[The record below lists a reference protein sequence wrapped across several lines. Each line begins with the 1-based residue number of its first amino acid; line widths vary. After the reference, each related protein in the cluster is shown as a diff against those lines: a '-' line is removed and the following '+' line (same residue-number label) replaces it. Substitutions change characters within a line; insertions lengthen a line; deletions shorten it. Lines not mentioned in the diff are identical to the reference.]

1 MQPDPINE
9 SIGQQLR
16 QARQDQNLS
25 LLQIS
30 QATHIRQHYLEAMEA
45 GDFAHL
51 PSKAQARG
59 FLRAYASYLSLDAN
73 SLLAELSGESAP
85 AGADQF
91 ADQPASDPQIASSQA
106 GPSEIFVEIGRNL
119 NNQREM
125 LGFSLDEV
133 ERNTRVRQHYLR
145 ALEAGDLQGLPS
157 PVQGRGMLHNYATF
171 LGLDPDPLLL
181 RYADGLQAQLAAKQA
196 TRPRPQVDR
205 PDRPARTNPLTRLL
219 SSDFLIGG
227 ILVMA
232 LAAFIIW
239 GVIRINS
246 FRTIPASS
254 VTVPSVAEALLE
266 TPVGSQEFSPTASL
280 ALTPLV
286 TLVNAPPPIEIEA
299 TSLEDSETTPEGTPA
314 IEEGSAIQLAI
325 SVIQRAWM
333 RVIVDEEIE
342 FEGRVI
348 PGSAYQFSGQERI
361 ELLTGNGAALQIF
374 FNQNDLGVLG
384 VYGEVI
390 SRVFTSEGMLMPTPT
405 ITPTAT
411 ETLAVTPTPEVTLT
425 PPPTPAP

>member
-1 MQPDPINE
+1 MNG

-16 QARQDQNLS
+16 QARQEKNLS
-25 LLQIS
+25 LLQIA

-45 GDFAHL
+45 DDFAHL

-59 FLRAYASYLSLDAN
+59 FLRAFASYVGLNADA
-73 SLLAELSGESAP
+73 LLAELSGDSSLP
-85 AGADQF
+85 GADQPTV
-91 ADQPASDPQIASSQA
+91 QPASQPEDISDLA
-106 GPSEIFVEIGRNL
+106 GSGEIFVEIGQKLRD
-119 NNQREM
+119 QREL

-133 ERNTRVRQHYLR
+133 ERSTRVRQHYLR
-145 ALEAGDLQGLPS
+145 ALEAGDLRGLPS
-157 PVQGRGMLHNYATF
+157 PVQGRGMLHNYASF
-171 LGLDPDPLLL
+171 LGLEPDPVLL

-196 TRPRPQVDR
+196 TRPRPKV
-205 PDRPARTNPLTRLL
+205 DRPARPIRPNPLTRLL

-227 ILVMA
+227 ILV
-232 LAAFIIW
+232 LLLVAFVVW

-246 FRTIPASS
+246 LRSTPAAS

-266 TPVGSQEFSPTASL
+266 TPPGTEESLLTASPSPT
-280 ALTPLV
+280 PPG
-286 TLVNAPPPIEIEA
+286 TLVNAPPPVEVEA
-299 TSLEDSETTPEGTPA
+299 TSLEGGEITPEGTPPIDGGGA
-314 IEEGSAIQLAI
+314 INLSI

-333 RVIVDEEIE
+333 RVSVDGEIE

-384 VYGEVI
+384 DYGEVI
-390 SRVFTSEGMLMPTPT
+390 FRVFTLEGMMLPTPT

-411 ETLAVTPTPEVTLT
+411 ATLVATPTPEATL
-425 PPPTPAP
+425 PPLPSPAP

>member
-1 MQPDPINE
+1 MSD
-9 SIGQQLR
+9 SIGRQLR
-16 QARQDQNLS
+16 QARQERNLS
-25 LLQIS
+25 LLQIA

-45 GDFAHL
+45 DDFAHL

-59 FLRAYASYLSLDAN
+59 FLRAFASYVGLNADA
-73 SLLAELSGESAP
+73 LLAELSSGSSLP
-85 AGADQF
+85 G
-91 ADQPASDPQIASSQA
+91 ADQPAVEPASQPEDVA
-106 GPSEIFVEIGRNL
+106 DLTGFGEIFVEIGQKLR
-119 NNQREM
+119 NQREL

-133 ERNTRVRQHYLR
+133 ERSTRVRQHYLR

-157 PVQGRGMLHNYATF
+157 PVQGRGMLNNYASF

-205 PDRPARTNPLTRLL
+205 PARPVRPNPLSRLL

-227 ILVMA
+227 ILV
-232 LAAFIIW
+232 LLLVAFIVW

-246 FRTIPASS
+246 LRSAPTPS

-266 TPVGSQEFSPTASL
+266 TPSGTEESLLTVSPSPT
-280 ALTPLV
+280 PLE
-286 TLVNAPPPIEIEA
+286 TLVNAPPPVDVEA
-299 TSLEDSETTPEGTPA
+299 TNPEGGEITPEGTLPIEGGGA
-314 IEEGSAIQLAI
+314 INLSI

-333 RVIVDEEIE
+333 RVSVDGEIE

-384 VYGEVI
+384 DYGEVI
-390 SRVFTSEGMLMPTPT
+390 FRVFTLEGMMLPTPT

-411 ETLAVTPTPEVTLT
+411 ATLVATPTPEATL
-425 PPPTPAP
+425 PPLPSPAP

>member
-1 MQPDPINE
+1 MNG
-9 SIGQQLR
+9 SIGQQLS
-16 QARQDQNLS
+16 QARQERKLS
-25 LLQIS
+25 LLQVA

-45 GDFAHL
+45 DDFAHL

-59 FLRAYASYLSLDAN
+59 FLRAFATYVGLNADA
-73 SLLAELSGESAP
+73 LLAELSGEP
-85 AGADQF
+85 ARLE
-91 ADQPASDPQIASSQA
+91 ADQPAAQPGSQPEELSNLS
-106 GPSEIFVEIGRNL
+106 GSGEIFVELGQKLR
-119 NNQREM
+119 NQREL

-133 ERNTRVRQHYLR
+133 ERSTRVRQHYLR

-157 PVQGRGMLHNYATF
+157 PVQGRGMLNNYAAF

-205 PDRPARTNPLTRLL
+205 PARPARPNPLTRLL

-227 ILVMA
+227 VLVVLMG
-232 LAAFIIW
+232 AFIIW

-246 FRTIPASS
+246 LRSTPEPD

-266 TPVGSQEFSPTASL
+266 TPPGTEESLGTATPSPP
-280 ALTPLV
+280 ALE
-286 TLVNAPPPIEIEA
+286 TLVNAPPPVEVEA
-299 TSLEDSETTPEGTPA
+299 TNPEAGESTLEGTPPIEGGGA
-314 IEEGSAIQLAI
+314 INLSI

-333 RVIVDEEIE
+333 RVIVDGEVE

-348 PGSAYQFSGQERI
+348 PGSAYQFSGQERL

-374 FNQNDLGVLG
+374 FNQNDVGVLG
-384 VYGEVI
+384 DYGEVI
-390 SRVFTSEGMLMPTPT
+390 FRVFTVEGMMLPTAT
-405 ITPTAT
+405 VTQTPTAT
-411 ETLAVTPTPEVTLT
+411 VAATSTPEATL
-425 PPPTPAP
+425 PPMPSPAP

>member
-1 MQPDPINE
+1 MNG

-16 QARQDQNLS
+16 QARQEKNLS
-25 LLQIS
+25 LLQIA

-45 GDFAHL
+45 DDFAHL

-59 FLRAYASYLSLDAN
+59 FLRAFASYVGLNADA
-73 SLLAELSGESAP
+73 LLAELSGDSSLP
-85 AGADQF
+85 GADQPTV
-91 ADQPASDPQIASSQA
+91 QPASQPEDISDLA
-106 GPSEIFVEIGRNL
+106 GSGEIFVEIGQKLRD
-119 NNQREM
+119 QREL

-133 ERNTRVRQHYLR
+133 ERSTRVRQHYLR
-145 ALEAGDLQGLPS
+145 ALEAGDLRGLPS
-157 PVQGRGMLHNYATF
+157 PVQGRGMLHNYASF
-171 LGLDPDPLLL
+171 LGLEPDPVLL

-196 TRPRPQVDR
+196 TRPRPKV
-205 PDRPARTNPLTRLL
+205 DRPARPIRPNPLTRLL

-227 ILVMA
+227 ILV
-232 LAAFIIW
+232 LLLVAFVVW

-246 FRTIPASS
+246 LRSTPAAS

-266 TPVGSQEFSPTASL
+266 TPPGTEESLLTASPSPT
-280 ALTPLV
+280 PPG
-286 TLVNAPPPIEIEA
+286 TLVNAPPPVEVEA
-299 TSLEDSETTPEGTPA
+299 TSLEGGEITPEGTPPIDGSGA
-314 IEEGSAIQLAI
+314 INLSI

-333 RVIVDEEIE
+333 RVSVDGEIE

-374 FNQNDLGVLG
+374 FNQNDVGVLG
-384 VYGEVI
+384 DYGEVI
-390 SRVFTSEGMLMPTPT
+390 FRVFTLEGMMLPTPT

-411 ETLAVTPTPEVTLT
+411 ATLAATPTPEATL
-425 PPPTPAP
+425 PPLPSPAP